1 MDLLRVV
8 HRPDPQYAADGFREA
23 KYTHLGYA
31 TRLSRLYTLD
41 PISISFSKGQP
52 FNNTGSQMEKITK

>member
-8 HRPDPQYAADGFREA
+8 CRSDPQYAADGFREA
-23 KYTHLGYA
+23 KYTHLGYT

-41 PISISFSKGQP
+41 PH
-52 FNNTGSQMEKITK
+52 